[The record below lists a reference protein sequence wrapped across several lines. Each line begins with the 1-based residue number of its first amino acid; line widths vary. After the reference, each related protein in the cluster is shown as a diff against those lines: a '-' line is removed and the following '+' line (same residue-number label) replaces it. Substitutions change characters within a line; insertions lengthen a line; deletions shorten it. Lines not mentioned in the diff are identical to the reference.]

1 MNGPAQSLHVLML
14 LGSFYPPPQGGGTQ
28 MQVRLLAKAL
38 RKRGHRVT
46 VLAPLVHAGERRVD
60 RLDGVPICRLAYP
73 RVRFLAGPWLTARL
87 CLFLLSRR
95 NRYDAW
101 HVHSPRLFGAVAA
114 LLGSRCEKPVVVV
127 KVASANEFETGTLS
141 RRPSLRRRA
150 FYACL
155 KRADAWQAI
164 SRRIAGALAARGI
177 PEARIAAIPNAV
189 DVGWFSRVQRSYTHA
204 PRFVFIGRL
213 VAPKNLFLLL
223 DAFAGLLRTHPAA
236 RLRIVG
242 GGPLEAALKQRANTL
257 EINTSVEFSGHRED
271 IAALL
276 ADADFGVLPST
287 FEGLSNVLLE
297 SMASG
302 LPMIASRV
310 SGSEDFVHAGK
321 NGWLFEPNDAA
332 QLTQCLV
339 EAANLSPRQRQEL
352 GAQARET
359 IERHA
364 SVDRVLEQIM
374 LIYRRRATPSACA
387 APSAGE
393 VA

>member
-1 MNGPAQSLHVLML
+1 MSATGRPLHVLML

-46 VLAPLVHAGERRVD
+46 VLAPLVHPGERRVD
-60 RLDGVPICRLAYP
+60 RLDGVPICRLPYP
-73 RVRFLAGPWLTARL
+73 RLRFLGGAWLTARL

-114 LLGSRCEKPVVVV
+114 LLGSYCGKPVVVV
-127 KVASANEFETGTLS
+127 KVASADEFDTGTLS
-141 RRPSLRRRA
+141 QRPSLRGRVL
-150 FYACL
+150 YACL

-164 SRRIAGALAARGI
+164 SGRIAGALAARGI

-189 DVGWFSRVQRSYTHA
+189 DVDRFSQATRPDRHP
-204 PRFVFIGRL
+204 PRFLFIGRL

-223 DAFAGLLRTHPAA
+223 DAFAALLRSHPDAQ
-236 RLRIVG
+236 LRIVG
-242 GGPLEAALKQRANTL
+242 GGPLAAALRQRAHVL
-257 EINTSVEFSGHRED
+257 GIEHGVEFTGHRGD
-271 IAALL
+271 IDALL
-276 ADADFGVLPST
+276 VDADFGVLPSS

-297 SMASG
+297 CMASG
-302 LPMIASRV
+302 LPVIASRV
-310 SGSEDFVHAGK
+310 SGSEDLVHVGK
-321 NGWLFEPNDAA
+321 NGWLFEPDDVG
-332 QLTQCLV
+332 QLTACLI
-339 EAANLSPRQRQEL
+339 EATNLSPRQRQEF
-352 GAQARET
+352 GAQARTT

-364 SVDRVLEQIM
+364 SLDSVLEQITRV
-374 LIYRRRATPSACA
+374 YRRRANPRACA
-387 APSAGE
+387 ASAARK